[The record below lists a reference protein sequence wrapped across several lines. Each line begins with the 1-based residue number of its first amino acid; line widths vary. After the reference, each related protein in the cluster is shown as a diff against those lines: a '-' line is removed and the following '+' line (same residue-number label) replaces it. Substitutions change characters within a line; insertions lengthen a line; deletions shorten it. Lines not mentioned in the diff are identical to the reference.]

1 MTGTVPPA
9 PGEPG
14 PAKRHLVVDAA
25 NVVGSQPNGW
35 WRDRKK
41 AAQRLIESLSDL
53 AQRGLPSSD
62 AAAAAATDTE
72 RAWPEIVVV
81 TEGQAKGAADPQ
93 GRVRVVAAE
102 RDGDQAIVD
111 TVRQL
116 MAHNSSVL
124 VVTADRG
131 LQSRVEELGATVVGP
146 SWLRE
151 HLRQD

>member
-1 MTGTVPPA
+1 MMTGTVPPA

-14 PAKRHLVVDAA
+14 AAKWYLVVDAA

-35 WRDRKK
+35 WRDRRR
-41 AAQRLIESLSDL
+41 AAQKLIDSLSEL
-53 AQRGLPSSD
+53 AQRGLASSEAGAD
-62 AAAAAATDTE
+62 AE
-72 RAWPEIVVV
+72 RTWPEIVVV
-81 TEGQAKGAADPQ
+81 TEGQAKGAEDPQ

-116 MAHNSSVL
+116 TTHNSSVL

-131 LQSRVEELGATVVGP
+131 LRGRVEALGATVVGP
-146 SWLRE
+146 SWLRT
-151 HLRQD
+151 HLGPD